1 MNAIEELE
9 QFKADTNGMTDAA
22 LAKFAWANKHVVAR
36 LSRVLLRRV
45 VGSCRS
51 CVTEAAKQ
59 LRLVD
64 KNKAIA
70 INTCKYE
77 LKAGAILRDFER
89 PEMTCTRVTLTDEK
103 AEYFLRKDPSLA
115 RFFAVGATEFLAS
128 LKPTEEV
135 KDEAEAEVK
144 DEAEAETEAK
154 AEEAKPKSKKKKK

>member
-1 MNAIEELE
+1 MTAIEELDL
-9 QFKADTNGMTDAA
+9 FKADTDGMTDAA
-22 LAKFAWANKHVVAR
+22 LAKFAWANKHIVAH

-64 KNKAIA
+64 KEKAIA

-135 KDEAEAEVK
+135 KVEAATEAEAK
-144 DEAEAETEAK
+144 DEAK
-154 AEEAKPKSKKKKK
+154 AEAEAKPKSKSKKKK

>member
-1 MNAIEELE
+1 MTAIEELD
-9 QFKADTNGMTDAA
+9 QFKSDTDGMTDAA
-22 LAKFAWANKHVVAR
+22 LAKFAWANKHIVAR

-64 KNKAIA
+64 KDKAIA

-103 AEYFLRKDPSLA
+103 AEYFLKKDPSLA
-115 RFFAVGATEFLAS
+115 RFFAVGATEFLSS

-135 KDEAEAEVK
+135 KV
-144 DEAEAETEAK
+144 EAK
-154 AEEAKPKSKKKKK
+154 AETETEVKDEAKPKSKKKKK

>member
-1 MNAIEELE
+1 MTAIEELD
-9 QFKADTNGMTDAA
+9 QFKADTDGMTDAA
-22 LAKFAWANKHVVAR
+22 LAKFAWTNKHVVAR

-64 KNKAIA
+64 KDKAIA

-135 KDEAEAEVK
+135 KVETKAETEVK
-144 DEAEAETEAK
+144 DEAET
-154 AEEAKPKSKKKKK
+154 EAKPKSKSKKKK

>member
-1 MNAIEELE
+1 MTAIEELD
-9 QFKADTNGMTDAA
+9 QFKAYTEGMTDAA
-22 LAKFAWANKHVVAR
+22 LAKFAWTNKQLVAR

-64 KNKAIA
+64 KDKAIA

-89 PEMTCTRVTLTDEK
+89 PEMTCTRVTLTNEK

-128 LKPTEEV
+128 LKPTEEAETEV
-135 KDEAEAEVK
+135 KAEAEA
-144 DEAEAETEAK
+144 
-154 AEEAKPKSKKKKK
+154 EAKPKSKKKKK